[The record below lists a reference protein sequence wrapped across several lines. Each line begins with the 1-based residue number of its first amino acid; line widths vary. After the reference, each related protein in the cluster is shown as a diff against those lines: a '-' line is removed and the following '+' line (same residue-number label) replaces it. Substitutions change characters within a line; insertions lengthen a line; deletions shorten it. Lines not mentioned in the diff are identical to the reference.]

1 MQRLF
6 SMFPLGAP
14 GAALFV
20 LRLAVAA
27 TLLIDGTA
35 HWTLVTSHW
44 TLIPVVLTAACVCL
58 GLVTPFC
65 ASLCCLMEFC
75 ALSVTGG
82 QDIFHLVI
90 SILISAALA
99 ILGPG
104 AYSVDALIFGRK
116 LLTVA
121 SRHRPDSE

>member
-1 MQRLF
+1 
-6 SMFPLGAP
+6 
-14 GAALFV
+14 
-20 LRLAVAA
+20 
-27 TLLIDGTA
+27 
-35 HWTLVTSHW
+35 
-44 TLIPVVLTAACVCL
+44 
-58 GLVTPFC
+58 
-65 ASLCCLMEFC
+65 MEFC

>member
-1 MQRLF
+1 
-6 SMFPLGAP
+6 
-14 GAALFV
+14 
-20 LRLAVAA
+20 
-27 TLLIDGTA
+27 
-35 HWTLVTSHW
+35 
-44 TLIPVVLTAACVCL
+44 
-58 GLVTPFC
+58 
-65 ASLCCLMEFC
+65 MEFC

-121 SRHRPDSE
+121 SRRRPDSE